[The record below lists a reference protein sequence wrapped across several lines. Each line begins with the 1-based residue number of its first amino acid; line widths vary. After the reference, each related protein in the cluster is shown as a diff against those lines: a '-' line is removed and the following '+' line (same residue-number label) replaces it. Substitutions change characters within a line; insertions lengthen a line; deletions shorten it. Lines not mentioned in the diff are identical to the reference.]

1 MSCERIFLSFSAIAV
16 SWGLLSVQSLQGG
29 NSNDTQLTS
38 KAKESTLDHWSFKP
52 LIRPSVPRVVNG
64 QWPGNAIDA
73 FILAKLKNQGVR
85 PAPEADRRT
94 LIRRL
99 CLDLL
104 GLPPDPSRVRIFL
117 EDDQPDAYV
126 RLVDRLLAS
135 PHFGERWGRHW
146 LDLARY
152 ADSDGY
158 EDDRHRPNAWRYRDW
173 VIDAINRDLLFNRF
187 TIEQLAGDLLP
198 AASEQ
203 QRIGTGFLR
212 NSLLN
217 EAANDADNEEFR
229 VKAAKDRASTMG
241 TVWLGL
247 TIACCECHDH
257 KYDPLTQR
265 EYYGLYAFFND
276 VDDVD
281 LKLPDGIARVVQA
294 AQRESRLHVRG
305 NFLHRSER
313 VEPHTPGRLSV
324 FRKSGP
330 RGDRLDLAHWL
341 FEPAHPLTAR
351 VAANRYWQHLFGR
364 GLIATPED
372 FGVQSEPP
380 THPQLLDWL
389 ATEFRRGKWSR
400 KKLIHT
406 IITSA
411 TYRQSSHHRPE
422 LVKND
427 PENELVSRQN
437 RFRVEAE
444 IVADLSLAVSGLL
457 QDRMGGPPHQPPFP
471 AGLAVAV
478 LKREKLL
485 EPSRGS
491 DRHRRGVYVNV
502 QRTFPHPMLMAF
514 DVADANQTCTRRE
527 RSNTPIQALSLLNG
541 PGAMDCASALA
552 LRLLNNHQ
560 KIDDLIR
567 YGFEL
572 CLSRPPGHLERQL
585 LMDLFND
592 LRHLYETNPSTADQ
606 LVGGAV
612 SGKTSVAEHAAW
624 IGVARTL
631 LNQEEF
637 ITRE

>member
-1 MSCERIFLSFSAIAV
+1 MSCDRGFLSFSAIAACWV
-16 SWGLLSVQSLQGG
+16 LGPIYSLQADH
-29 NSNDTQLTS
+29 SNDTQLV
-38 KAKESTLDHWSFKP
+38 AKVEEIARDHWSFDP
-52 LIRPSVPRVVNG
+52 LTRPAVPRVENEPWVRG
-64 QWPGNAIDA
+64 AIDA
-73 FILAKLKNQGVR
+73 FILARLKERGIR
-85 PAPEADRRT
+85 PAPEAERRT

-104 GLPPDPSRVRIFL
+104 GLPPDPSRVQAFF
-117 EDDQPDAYV
+117 EDDRPDAYD
-126 RLVDRLLAS
+126 RLLDRLLAS

-173 VIDAINRDLLFNRF
+173 VIEAVNSDLAFSRF
-187 TIEQLAGDLLP
+187 SIEQLAGDLLP
-198 AASEQ
+198 AASDQ

-294 AQRESRLHVRG
+294 AQRESRLHIRG
-305 NFLHRSER
+305 NFLHRSET
-313 VEPHTPGRLSV
+313 VEPHTPERLSV
-324 FRKSGP
+324 LRKSGP
-330 RGDRLDLAHWL
+330 RADRLDLARWL
-341 FEPAHPLTAR
+341 FEPAHPLTVR
-351 VAANRYWQHLFGR
+351 VAVNRYWQHLFGR
-364 GLIATPED
+364 GLVATPED

-380 THPQLLDWL
+380 THPRLLDWL

-406 IITSA
+406 VITSA

-422 LVKND
+422 LGKND
-427 PENELVSRQN
+427 PENELFSRQN

-444 IVADLSLAVSGLL
+444 IVGDLSLTVSGLL
-457 QDRMGGPPHQPPFP
+457 QDRMGGPPYQPPFP
-471 AGLAVAV
+471 AGLAVDV

-485 EPSRGS
+485 EPSLGS
-491 DRHRRGVYVNV
+491 DGHRRGIYVNV
-502 QRTFPHPMLMAF
+502 QRTFPHPMLTAF

-541 PGAMDCASALA
+541 PGAIKCASALA
-552 LRLLNNHQ
+552 LRLLSNDQ
-560 KIDDLIR
+560 EREDLFR
-567 YGFEL
+567 YGFEI
-572 CLSRPPGHLERQL
+572 CLSRPPSDLERQL
-585 LMDLFND
+585 LTDLFND
-592 LRHLYETNPSTADQ
+592 LRQLYETNPSAADQ
-606 LVGGAV
+606 LVARSALGQTPI
-612 SGKTSVAEHAAW
+612 SEHAAW

>member
-1 MSCERIFLSFSAIAV
+1 MFLLFSSIATCWV
-16 SWGLLSVQSLQGG
+16 LLSVQSLQGG
-29 NSNDTQLTS
+29 SNDTQLAS
-38 KAKESTLDHWSFKP
+38 KAEESALDHWSFKP
-52 LIRPSVPRVVNG
+52 LTRPSVPRVENE
-64 QWPGNAIDA
+64 QWLGNAIDA
-73 FILAKLKNQGVR
+73 FILAKLKNEGVR
-85 PAPEADRRT
+85 PAPQADRRT

-104 GLPPDPSRVRIFL
+104 GLPPDPSRVQAFL
-117 EDDQPDAYV
+117 EDGQPDAYA
-126 RLVDRLLAS
+126 RLLDRLLAS

-173 VIDAINRDLLFNRF
+173 VIDAINRDLVFNRF

-217 EAANDADNEEFR
+217 ESANDADNEEFR

-257 KYDPLTQR
+257 KYDPFTQR
-265 EYYGLYAFFND
+265 DYYGLYAFFND

-294 AQRESRLHVRG
+294 TQRESHLHIRG
-305 NFLHRSER
+305 NFLQRSDK
-313 VEPHTPGRLSV
+313 VEPHAPGRLSV

-330 RGDRLDLAHWL
+330 RADRLDLAHWL
-341 FEPAHPLTAR
+341 FEPTHPLTAR
-351 VAANRYWQHLFGR
+351 VAANRHWQHLFGR

-380 THPQLLDWL
+380 RHPQLLDWL
-389 ATEFRRGKWSR
+389 ATEFRKGQWSR
-400 KKLIHT
+400 KKMIHM
-406 IITSA
+406 IVTSA

-422 LVKND
+422 LAKND
-427 PENELVSRQN
+427 PENELVARQN

-444 IVADLSLAVSGLL
+444 IVGDLSLAVSGLL
-457 QDRMGGPPHQPPFP
+457 QDRMGGPPRQPPFP
-471 AGLAVAV
+471 AGLAVDV

-491 DRHRRGVYVNV
+491 DRHCRGIYVNV
-502 QRTFPHPMLMAF
+502 QRTFPHPMLTAF
-514 DVADANQTCTRRE
+514 DVADANQACTRRE

-541 PGAMDCASALA
+541 PGVMDCASALA
-552 LRLLNNHQ
+552 LRMLNNGQ
-560 KIDDLIR
+560 VSKDLVR
-567 YGFEL
+567 YGFEF
-572 CLSRPPGHLERQL
+572 CLSRPPSRLEQQL
-585 LMDLFND
+585 LTDLFND
-592 LRHLYETNPSTADQ
+592 LRQLYEINPSAADQ
-606 LVGGAV
+606 VVGGAAL
-612 SGKTSVAEHAAW
+612 GQTPVAQYAAW
-624 IGVARTL
+624 VGVARTL
-631 LNQEEF
+631 LNHEEF